1 MGQIAASD
9 FWAVMPVAGSG
20 MRLRP
25 HTHTRPKPLLHVAGQ
40 PIIGH
45 ILDQL
50 VPMGIE
56 RIILVVG
63 YMGDLIVDYVRQRS
77 DFAAV
82 EYVEQ
87 KELLGLGHA
96 IALTRPVVGDRPMLM
111 VYGDTIFQA
120 DLAGVLQQKAAGML
134 GIKQVKNP
142 SRFGVVLESGGR
154 VAKLVEK
161 PETFVS
167 DKAIVGVNAIRDS
180 ELLFGCLEQLMEQ
193 NVRTQG
199 EFQLTDALQLMVEK
213 GAHLGTFAVE
223 HWFDCGTQEALLD
236 TNRHLLETAPSPA
249 VAANTV
255 IVPPVHIDPSAQ
267 VSDSVVG
274 PYVSIGRQARVQR
287 AVVRNT
293 IVGEQA
299 IAEDVLLEN
308 SLIGFQATV
317 KGRMSCLNVG
327 DLSQITS

>member
-1 MGQIAASD
+1 
-9 FWAVMPVAGSG
+9 V
-20 MRLRP
+20 
-25 HTHTRPKPLLHVAGQ
+25 PL
-40 PIIGH
+40 
-45 ILDQL
+45 
-50 VPMGIE
+50 GIE
-56 RIILVVG
+56 RIVLVVG
-63 YMGDLIVDYVRQRS
+63 YMGDFIVDYVRQRS
-77 DFAAV
+77 DFSAV

-96 IALTRPVVGDRPMLM
+96 SSLTRPVVTDQPMLM

-120 DLAGVLQQKAAGML
+120 DLGGVLQEKAAGML
-134 GIKQVKNP
+134 GVKQVEDP

-154 VAKLVEK
+154 VEKLVEK
-161 PETFVS
+161 PEKFIS

-180 ELLFGCLEQLMEQ
+180 ALLFDCLGQMIAQ
-193 NVRTQG
+193 NVRTRG
-199 EFQLTDALQLMVEK
+199 EFQLTDALQLMVDQ
-213 GAHLGTFAVE
+213 GAHLGTFPME

-236 TNRHLLETAPSPA
+236 TNRHLLETAPRPSGA
-249 VAANTV
+249 INTV
-255 IVPPVHIDPSAQ
+255 IVPPVLIDSSAQ

-287 AVVRNT
+287 AIVRNT

-299 IAEDVLLEN
+299 VAEDVLLED